1 MRQDEM
7 TKDELILLQAIIIK
21 KQQDW
26 RMNLFGSLG
35 KNYKLWKYLCDNHP
49 VFKFPCGFDPEEL
62 LSRACFEL
70 NIGTL
75 DTPRRELWK
84 LADEYYTNIK
94 DKNYHRTLD

>member
-1 MRQDEM
+1 M

-26 RMNLFGSLG
+26 RMNLFGSFG
-35 KNYKLWKYLCDNHP
+35 KKPKLWKYLCDNHP
-49 VFKFPCGFDPEEL
+49 VFKFPCFDADRL
-62 LSRACFEL
+62 LSEACFEL
-70 NIGTL
+70 NIGTPE
-75 DTPRRELWK
+75 TPLCELWK